1 MHSAIENR
9 AFVEGNKQNLH
20 SAIETRAF
28 VEGAVFV
35 FMGLHQPGAA
45 DGGNDAIR
53 TADIALG
60 VRGS

>member
-1 MHSAIENR
+1 MHSAIEN
-9 AFVEGNKQNLH
+9 
-20 SAIETRAF
+20 RAF